1 MIDLIIEEAQGINIS
16 TKVQEMIRNLI
27 MLIIIPPKNKNKIE
41 DIAINSFNNRDIKMI
56 YLNLEIVKTAL
67 IKIKGS

>member
-41 DIAINSFNNRDIKMI
+41 DITINSFNNRDIKMI
-56 YLNLEIVKTAL
+56 YLNLEIVKIAL